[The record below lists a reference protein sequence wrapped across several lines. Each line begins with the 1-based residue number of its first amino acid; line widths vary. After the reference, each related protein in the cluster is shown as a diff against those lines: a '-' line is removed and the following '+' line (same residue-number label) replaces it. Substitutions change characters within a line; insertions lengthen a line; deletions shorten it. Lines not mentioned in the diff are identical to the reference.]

1 MSSLRVTG
9 YRTNYVEQS
18 VRGGLCSSEKPHFQ
32 LFHPSVRFRDLV
44 CPFCVNVGLFI
55 NIIVIIIIIIVNVYF
70 HACECVN
77 FFFPLFC
84 LFFSISIATV
94 SVFPF
99 LALYFKAPIP
109 LFHIQQLFQ
118 PKPHA
123 LFFLTF
129 ALYVFKNG
137 FFFLIALSL
146 SLALS
151 LFFILN
157 LIIIIIIIV
166 KCIWR
171 NPLCIIL

>member
-1 MSSLRVTG
+1 MC
-9 YRTNYVEQS
+9 E
-18 VRGGLCSSEKPHFQ
+18 F
-32 LFHPSVRFRDLV
+32 LFSP
-44 CPFCVNVGLFI
+44 
-55 NIIVIIIIIIVNVYF
+55 
-70 HACECVN
+70 
-77 FFFPLFC
+77 FC

-157 LIIIIIIIV
+157 LIIIIIIV